1 MTTAMINTAQLL
13 WRYLLIFVVSYL
25 LGSISFSIII
35 SKLFFHDD
43 IRNYGSG
50 NAGMTNVLR
59 TFGKGAA
66 AATLLGDGAKGFISV
81 QIARMIM
88 SGLPM
93 PDIADPTIYV
103 KWGLYIAVAGA
114 LLGHLHPVYF
124 QFKGGKGV
132 SVATGALL
140 AINPLQILIVA
151 VIFLLTVF
159 FSRIVSLASILAA
172 AGYAVTTI
180 VLFYVKG
187 NVLLPDIIAAI
198 IFPRVIIYAHRT
210 NIKRLLNGTEY
221 KFGQTKK

>member
-59 TFGKGAA
+59 TFGRGAA
-66 AATLLGDGAKGFISV
+66 AATLIGDAAKGFISV
-81 QIARMIM
+81 QIARLIM
-88 SGLPM
+88 KGLPLFN
-93 PDIADPTIYV
+93 ITDPTTYF

-114 LLGHLHPVYF
+114 LLGHLRPVYF

-140 AINPLQILIVA
+140 AVNPIQILIVA
-151 VIFLLTVF
+151 IIFLLTVF

-172 AGYAVTTI
+172 ASYSITTI
-180 VLFYVKG
+180 VLYYVRG
-187 NVLLPDIIAAI
+187 NILLPDIIAAI
-198 IFPRVIIYAHRT
+198 VFPRVIIYAHRS